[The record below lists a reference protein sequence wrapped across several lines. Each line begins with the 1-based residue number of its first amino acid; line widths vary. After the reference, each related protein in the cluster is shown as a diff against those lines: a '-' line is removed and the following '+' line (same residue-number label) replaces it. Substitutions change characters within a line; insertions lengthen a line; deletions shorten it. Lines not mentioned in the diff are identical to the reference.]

1 MTARKATEIDAQAEQ
16 ELIQRV
22 AAGDEAA
29 FEVLYERYF
38 PRVFHFLAK
47 RLGNRADA
55 EEATQEA
62 FINIFSSIESFRGES
77 AFAAWVLGVTR
88 RTLAGRFKKK
98 RHATVPLEGREE
110 PDSID
115 LLRSALQR
123 EPTPLEYYECGERLS
138 QLDDTVRNGLSE
150 VQRKLFVLHHLH
162 HHSIQDIAR
171 TLHKSEDA
179 VKSNLYRAR
188 KLLLTQ

>member
-1 MTARKATEIDAQAEQ
+1 MTAPKATEIDAQAEQ

-62 FINIFSSIESFRGES
+62 FINIFSSIESFRGEAS
-77 AFAAWVLGVTR
+77 FAAWVLGVTR

-110 PDSID
+110 PQSID

-123 EPTPLEYYECGERLS
+123 EPTPLEHYECNERLS
-138 QLDDTVRNGLSE
+138 QIDDTVRNGLSE
-150 VQRKLFVLHHLH
+150 VQRNLFVLHHLR

-188 KLLLTQ
+188 KLLLTR

>member
-1 MTARKATEIDAQAEQ
+1 MEIDSPTERQLVE
-16 ELIQRV
+16 RV
-22 AAGDEAA
+22 GAGDEAA

-47 RLGNRADA
+47 RLNNRADA
-55 EEATQEA
+55 EETTQEA
-62 FINIFSSIESFRGES
+62 FINIFSSIESYRGE
-77 AFAAWVLGVTR
+77 APFAAWVLGVTR
-88 RTLAGRFKKK
+88 RTLASRFKKK
-98 RHATVPLEGREE
+98 RHLTVPLERREE

-115 LLRSALQR
+115 LLRSALTR
-123 EPTPLEYYECGERLS
+123 VPTPLEYYECGERLS

-150 VQRKLFVLHHLH
+150 VQRNLFVLHHLR

-188 KLLLTQ
+188 KLLLTR